1 MRASNKLS
9 LEALEQR
16 DETVRVLVVD
26 DEANVL
32 QAIRRQSLDLP
43 IELITCDSLQDAREH
58 LEQVNIDIAF
68 VDHQLG
74 EQQTGLA
81 FLTELSEDYPN
92 TFRVIFTGESDFT
105 FAVEAINEGHID
117 AFLPKPWG
125 SEQLHALIR
134 QGAASAHLRL
144 MNAQLTEELAQRN
157 YELEN
162 LNANLE
168 TIVASRTEELAKT
181 NRQLHVYQDDM
192 VRLETQA
199 AISQLVRGLAHEF
212 NNPLGIILGHAQ
224 RLKRNFG
231 DDLKVTDC
239 MEVIETEIDRCR
251 KLIERLR
258 HYSVP
263 DGKVSEHCT
272 IEEVCDIAAERLRQ
286 RGFEAVPLS
295 IEQDIPSFRGIA
307 RAFGRVFDQIF
318 ENAVFARATHIHI
331 SHEIKHKRLVIY
343 IDNDGISPAIEEIR
357 NAVKPF
363 FSTKA
368 TGTGLGLSIAS
379 AILAEQGASLNFVA
393 NPHGAGARCSITFP
407 ESERDIQ
414 GQSSKQLQ
422 AITDKRLLILE
433 DEPLITE
440 LILDVVEGH
449 GLQCQSSAT
458 IAEAEASLNNDK
470 FSCCV
475 VDARLP
481 DGNGCTFAENLLSK
495 QPRMRTHVAIITGDP
510 SQQSVIDLHDRFH
523 CPILAKPFSM
533 KDLDSLISKII

>member
-9 LEALEQR
+9 LEALEKR
-16 DETVRVLVVD
+16 EETVRVLVVD
-26 DEANVL
+26 DEINVL
-32 QAIRRQSLDLP
+32 QAIRRQCMELP
-43 IELITCDSLQDAREH
+43 IDLMTCQSLAEAREH
-58 LEQVNIDIAF
+58 LEDHKTDIAF

-74 EQQTGLA
+74 EQQTGLG
-81 FLTELSEDYPN
+81 FLTEMSDDYPN

-168 TIVASRTEELAKT
+168 TIVAHRTDELAET
-181 NRQLHVYQDDM
+181 NRQLHVFQDDM

-224 RLKRNFG
+224 RLKRTFQTEN
-231 DDLKVTDC
+231 KVTDC

-263 DGKVSEHCT
+263 DGNVDEHCT
-272 IEEVCDIAAERLRQ
+272 IDEVCKIAEDRLRQ
-286 RGFEAVPLS
+286 RGFEAIPLE
-295 IEQDIPSFRGIA
+295 IEADIPEFRGIP
-307 RAFGRVFDQIF
+307 RALARVFDQIF
-318 ENAVFARATHIHI
+318 ENAVFARSTQIQI
-331 SHEIKHKRLVIY
+331 SHEIKHKRLIIH
-343 IDNDGISPAIEEIR
+343 IDNNGISPSVDEIR

-363 FSTKA
+363 FSTKT

-379 AILAEQGASLNFVA
+379 AILAEQGATLNFVA
-393 NPHGAGARCSITFP
+393 NPQGKGARCSLTFP
-407 ESERDIQ
+407 ESAKDHQ
-414 GQSSKQLQ
+414 GFSSKQLP

-440 LILDVVEGH
+440 LILDVVAGH
-449 GLQCQSSAT
+449 GLQSQSSAT
-458 IAEAEASLNNDK
+458 IAEAESSLSNDK

-481 DGNGCTFAENLLSK
+481 DGNGCTFAAKLLSE
-495 QPRMRTHVAIITGDP
+495 QPQLRTHVAIITGDP
-510 SQQSVIDLHDRFH
+510 SQQSVIELHDRFH